1 MQLKIVFWVYN
12 YVLRAMF
19 DIRQDKYDN
28 SLEFHLHSHSNKI
41 YLKYTKSIILYS
53 SYLVIRLRWYL
64 SLAKFKVII
73 IFSSISKVN

>member
-41 YLKYTKSIILYS
+41 YLKYEAILALKIIVIHSIGNF
-53 SYLVIRLRWYL
+53 L
-64 SLAKFKVII
+64 SFQEIPTFFL
-73 IFSSISKVN
+73 